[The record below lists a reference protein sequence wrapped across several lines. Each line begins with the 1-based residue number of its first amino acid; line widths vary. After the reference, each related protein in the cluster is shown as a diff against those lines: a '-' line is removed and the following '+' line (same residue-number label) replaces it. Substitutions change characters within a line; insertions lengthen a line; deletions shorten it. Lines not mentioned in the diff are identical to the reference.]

1 MEGTMEGFENLG
13 TGVDV
18 GEETYTKKVDSA
30 KKAED
35 AAKKQALMDRAKNDE
50 TYMARYQTLSGSLE
64 VVNSLGFGSDGNIKL
79 AEDSTKDNRKIV
91 QTSLIVG
98 YRVLNCGEV
107 PIKYENAECSLNPE
121 TGAWEETT
129 VQCELAPGE
138 TADLPRRFMTALC
151 AIPEIAFQLKNGYI
165 KKGSKKDT
173 KSVQEELEAYYFIC
187 DNAKVNSDSFKI
199 NVGTE
204 VVDESGAKRW
214 VVLPEYE
221 KAFGMLN
228 NGKVKAA
235 KGRGSKGGDNK
246 LNARAAAANYIQECL
261 EKNALL

>member
-13 TGVDV
+13 TGVEV
-18 GEETYTKKVDSA
+18 GEESYTKKVDSA

-35 AAKKQALMDRAKNDE
+35 AAKKQALMDRVKNDE
-50 TYMARYQTLSGSLE
+50 TFMARYQTLSDSLE
-64 VVNSLGFGSDGNIKL
+64 VVNSLGFGSDGNIVL
-79 AEDSTKDNRKIV
+79 ANDSTKDNRKIAK
-91 QTSLIVG
+91 TSVIVG

-107 PIKYENAECSLNPE
+107 PLKYENAECAFNAE

-138 TADLPRRFMTALC
+138 TADIPRRFMTSLC
-151 AIPEIAFQLKNGYI
+151 SIPEIAFTLKNGYI

-187 DNAKVNSDSFKI
+187 ENAKVNSDSFKI

-204 VVDESGAKRW
+204 VVDENDNKLW

-221 KAFGMLN
+221 KIFGMLN
-228 NGKVKAA
+228 NGKPKAVKGASV
-235 KGRGSKGGDNK
+235 KGTGSK
-246 LNARAAAANYIQECL
+246 LNPRAAAANYIQECL
-261 EKNALL
+261 EKNSLL